1 MSPIKG
7 SASFIFQNFSFLD
20 FVPIGAFILR
30 DDYSV
35 IFWNSCVE
43 RWSGISK
50 ESILGT
56 SILDHFPNL
65 KKHQYSNRINA
76 IFDGGPPAIFSSKLH
91 KHLISCPIV
100 DGGFQTH
107 QTIVTAI
114 QDKENDVTYALFT
127 LQDLTDANKQIS
139 KFKAIK
145 TKLANKESELK
156 NTLLEVNKANEELE
170 RFAYVVS
177 HDMKAPL
184 RGIHN
189 LITWIQE
196 DLDGTSGEASEN
208 LKLLQAQGERMTSM
222 IDAILNYSK
231 VTSGPLKM
239 EEVDVQE
246 LLNEIISELAIPSK
260 FLVKFSTKL
269 PVFISHRTKLKQ
281 VFSNL
286 ISNAIKYHNRPN
298 GLIEISASKKDEEF
312 EFVVTD
318 DGPGIAPKYHKRI
331 FEIFKTIEGE
341 SKKKSSGVGLAIV
354 AKIVKDFRGTL
365 VVESDVGKGASF
377 KFTHPKIKCE
387 MS

>member
-1 MSPIKG
+1 MSRIEQ
-7 SASFIFQNFSFLD
+7 SASFISQNFSFLD

-145 TKLANKESELK
+145 TKLANKESELE
-156 NTLLEVNKANEELE
+156 NTVLEVSNAYEELE

-177 HDMKAPL
+177 HDLKAPL
-184 RGIHN
+184 RGMHN
-189 LITWIQE
+189 LINWIQE
-196 DLDGTSGEASEN
+196 DLKGTSEASEN
-208 LKLLQAQGERMTSM
+208 LKLLQDQGDRMAGM
-222 IDAILNYSK
+222 IGAILNYSK
-231 VTSGPLKM
+231 ETSGPLKM
-239 EEVDVQE
+239 EKVDVQD
-246 LLNEIISELAIPSK
+246 LLNEIFDELTIPFEFAI
-260 FLVKFSTKL
+260 KFSTQL
-269 PVFISHRTKLKQ
+269 PVIISHRTKLKQ

-286 ISNAIKYHNRPN
+286 ISNAVNYHDRPN
-298 GLIEISASKKDEEF
+298 GLIGIAANEKDKEY

-318 DGPGIAPKYHKRI
+318 DGPGISPKYHKRI
-331 FEIFKTIEGE
+331 FEIFKTIETD
-341 SKKKSSGVGLAIV
+341 SQKKSSGVGLAIV
-354 AKIVKDFRGTL
+354 AKIVKDFKGTIDL
-365 VVESDVGKGASF
+365 ESDIGKGASF
-377 KFTHPKIKCE
+377 KFTHPKF
-387 MS
+387 